1 MSPSLTVPVETPP
14 HPNLLPASGERENWP
29 QRFPKMSQTDIEIV
43 VDDPTAPEED
53 SPSIVSSGTIEILVC
68 LLLLALAITLGYD
81 NWRTGASW
89 DATGPEPGYFPFY
102 LSVILGG
109 GSLYGL
115 IAALVARRAALVARR
130 AAAGSF
136 VTRAQ
141 ARRVM
146 AVFVPTLLFCLVTQF
161 LGLYVASFLLIAAF
175 MRLVGKIALWKSLL
189 TAFLFT
195 AIMFVTFDIAFDVIM
210 PKGPLE
216 AAFGH

>member
-1 MSPSLTVPVETPP
+1 MSNSE
-14 HPNLLPASGERENWP
+14 
-29 QRFPKMSQTDIEIV
+29 IEIV
-43 VDDPTAPEED
+43 VDDPTAPEAD
-53 SPSIVSSGTIEILVC
+53 SPAVTNTRVADVTV
-68 LLLLALAITLGYD
+68 LLLLLVLAATLGFD
-81 NWRTGASW
+81 NWRTGIAW
-89 DATGPEPGYFPFY
+89 DSTGPEAGYFPFY

-109 GSLYGL
+109 ASLYGL
-115 IAALVARRAALVARR
+115 VTTFLARKEA
-130 AAAGSF
+130 SETF

-141 ARRVM
+141 LRRVM
-146 AVFVPTLLFCLVTQF
+146 AVFVPTLLFCLATQF

-175 MRLVGKIALWKSLL
+175 MRMVGRIALWKSLL

>member
-1 MSPSLTVPVETPP
+1 
-14 HPNLLPASGERENWP
+14 
-29 QRFPKMSQTDIEIV
+29 MSQTDLEIV
-43 VDDPTAPEED
+43 VDDPTAPEDD
-53 SPSIVSSGTIEILVC
+53 SPSVVSTGTVEIVVC
-68 LLLLALAITLGYD
+68 LLLFGLAVTLGYD

-115 IAALVARRAALVARR
+115 IAALVSHRAARET
-130 AAAGSF
+130 F

-146 AVFVPTLLFCLVTQF
+146 AVFVPTLLFCLATQF
-161 LGLYVASFLLIAAF
+161 LGIYVASFLLVTGF
-175 MRLVGKIALWKSLL
+175 MRLVGRIALWKSLL
-189 TAFLFT
+189 TAIVFT

-216 AAFGH
+216 AALGR